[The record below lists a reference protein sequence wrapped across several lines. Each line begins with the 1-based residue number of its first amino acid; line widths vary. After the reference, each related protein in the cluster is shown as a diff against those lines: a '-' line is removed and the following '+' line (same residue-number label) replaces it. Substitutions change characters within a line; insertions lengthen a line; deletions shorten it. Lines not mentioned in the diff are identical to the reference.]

1 MNLKNYRTSENETKR
16 LESILSLIPENCKTA
31 LDVGAR
37 DGFHVSNMADRFE
50 EITALDLTTP
60 EISIKNVECVAGDI
74 RKLQFSDN
82 SFDMVFCAEV
92 LEHIPEEFLGV
103 ACSELAR
110 VSKKYL
116 MIGVP
121 YKQDTRVGRLVCQNC
136 KKINPPWG
144 HVNEF
149 DEKKLLSLFQGLI
162 VEKIELVGKGG
173 RKTNFLTV
181 FLRSI
186 AGYPYGTYHQDEP
199 CIYCN
204 SKMICPSH
212 ISFVQKTLCFVAEIL
227 EKTQNRIIRKDPHWI
242 HILFSKNS

>member
-1 MNLKNYRTSENETKR
+1 MDLKNYRTSENETRR
-16 LESILSLIPENCKTA
+16 LESILSLIPENCQTA

-50 EITALDLTTP
+50 KITALDLTEP
-60 EISIKNVECVAGDI
+60 EISMKNVECVAGDI
-74 RKLQFSDN
+74 KKLQFPDS
-82 SFDMVFCAEV
+82 SFDLVMCAEV
-92 LEHIPEEFLGV
+92 LEHIPEEFLGA

-121 YKQDTRVGRLVCQNC
+121 YKQDTRVGRLKCQNC
-136 KKINPPWG
+136 GNVNPPWG

-162 VEKIELVGKGG
+162 VEKMELVGKGG
-173 RKTNFLTV
+173 RKTNPLTV
-181 FLRSI
+181 FLRDI
-186 AGYPYGTYHQDEP
+186 AGNPTGTYHQDEP

-204 SKMICPSH
+204 SKMVRPPH
-212 ISFVQKTLCFVAEIL
+212 ISFVLKALCFVAEIL
-227 EKTQNRIIRKDPHWI
+227 EKIQNRLIRKEPHWI
-242 HILFSKNS
+242 HILFRKI